1 MAEEKWIRI
10 MEMVFGLVNEI
21 DQALNEVD
29 SEPLDQIGQDDHGSP
44 DDWIESEEDTS
55 HVEVMDVCLHC
66 GCVTRDLE
74 YHIDQN
80 VDCRQAL
87 RWQ

>member
-1 MAEEKWIRI
+1 MAEEKWLRI

-29 SEPLDQIGQDDHGSP
+29 QDPVDTIGMDDHGEP
-44 DDWIESEEDTS
+44 DDWSEEEDS
-55 HVEVMDVCLHC
+55 KSLEVMDVCLHC
-66 GCVTRDLE
+66 GCVTRDLQ

-80 VDCRQAL
+80 VECRQAI

>member
-1 MAEEKWIRI
+1 MAEEKWLRI

-29 SEPLDQIGQDDHGSP
+29 AEPLDRLGEDDHESP
-44 DDWIESEEDTS
+44 DDWMESEEETS
-55 HVEVMDVCLHC
+55 HVEVMDVCLNC
-66 GCVTRDLE
+66 GCVTRDLQ

-80 VDCRQAL
+80 VECRQAL